1 MVTRRAPSVLTS
13 SCSRT
18 TSRSSRSI
26 ASGRRIPA
34 LLTTT
39 STAVSPSA
47 STSASPTSSS
57 PMSTPSTTRQPTAAS
72 SSDVARHVAITV
84 SPRAWTC
91 RQSSSPMPRLAPV
104 TSHVAM
110 SARLVARRRRR
121 RCLARAEKH
130 LLDDRGHV
138 VVRRQVV
145 HEAGAERERPVHGRV
160 RDGDPAAAY
169 DASEDLRVAGIERRP
184 VAAIVPT
191 EADGAELD
199 RSEQLERRRGL
210 DERGEQLRPAEI
222 LENRLAESRQPVVA
236 E

>member
-72 SSDVARHVAITV
+72 SSDVARHVAITM
-84 SPRAWTC
+84 SPRASTC
-91 RQSSSPMPRLAPV
+91 RQSSSPMPRPAPV

-110 SARLVARRRRR
+110 SARLVARGRRRR
-121 RCLARAEKH
+121 GLVRDEEH
-130 LLDDRGHV
+130 LLDDRGDV

-145 HEAGAERERPVHGRV
+145 HEAGAERERAAHTCV
-160 RDGDPAAAY
+160 RDRDPSAAY
-169 DASEDLRVAGIERRP
+169 DAPEDLGVAAVERRP
-184 VAAIVPT
+184 VAAVVPA
-191 EADGAELD
+191 EADGAQLD
-199 RSEQLERRRGL
+199 RSEQLERRLRV